1 MSTFR
6 AWRVHQNGDRIAGA
20 VESLPLPVPGEGEVL
35 IRAEWSGINYKDALG
50 ATGAGKILRRFP
62 LTAGI
67 DVAGTVAESRHPDWR
82 VGQPVLVNGCG
93 LGENHD
99 GGFAECVCVPGDWVV
114 ALPEG
119 LSTRDA
125 MILGTAGFTAALALT
140 RMEALGQTPEQG
152 PVLVTGASGG
162 VGNFAVQCLKRA
174 GYTVHAVSGKP
185 EAADWLQRLGADEVT
200 TPEALRLGHRP
211 LEKARWA
218 GAVDSVGGELLVGI
232 CRHVDL
238 FGNVAAI
245 GLAGGARLET
255 TVMPHILRGVSLLG
269 ISSANCPQPLR
280 RQVWARL
287 GEALR
292 PRHLDEV
299 VDRVL
304 PLEQL
309 QGGFEDLLERRVRGR
324 ILVDLASP
332 GRPDN
337 Q

>member
-6 AWRVHQNGDRIAGA
+6 AWRVHENDGRIAGA
-20 VESLPLPVPGEGEVL
+20 IESLPVPSPDEGEVL

-50 ATGAGKILRRFP
+50 ATGRSRILRRFP

-67 DVAGTVAESRHPDWR
+67 DVAGTVAESRHPDWQS
-82 VGQPVLVNGCG
+82 GQRVLVNGCG
-93 LGENHD
+93 LGESHD
-99 GGFAECVCVPGDWVV
+99 GGFAEYVRVPGDWVV
-114 ALPEG
+114 ALPDG
-119 LSTRDA
+119 LTTREA

-140 RMEALGQTPEQG
+140 RMETLGQAPDQG

-174 GYTVHAVSGKP
+174 SYTVHAVSGKP
-185 EAADWLQRLGADEVT
+185 EAAEWLRGLGADEVH
-200 TPEALRLGHRP
+200 TPEELALGERP

-218 GAVDSVGGELLVGI
+218 GAIDAVGGELLAGV
-232 CRHVDL
+232 CRHVGL
-238 FGNVAAI
+238 YGNVAAI
-245 GLAGGARLET
+245 GLAGGAELHT

-287 GEALR
+287 GSALR
-292 PRHLDEV
+292 PPRLDEV
-299 VDRVL
+299 VDQVL

-309 QGGFEDLLERRVRGR
+309 ASGFDDLLDRRVRGR
-324 ILVDLASP
+324 ILVEL
-332 GRPDN
+332 
-337 Q
+337 